1 MLCYTLQIVRGRW
14 GYEIK
19 LKTKIILIFCNPL
32 DVRSNDKEG
41 HSEKK
46 TPPQRINKNLKKRKV
61 HEKRAQCLA
70 NYSLALGVRNYIA
83 LEHSA
88 FDLNV
93 NFLWY
98 KVEMWIFPGAEK
110 PSTNL
115 PVIKN
120 IESISEMTA
129 LNFILL

>member
-1 MLCYTLQIVRGRW
+1 M
-14 GYEIK
+14 YEAM
-19 LKTKIILIFCNPL
+19 TKKVIQK
-32 DVRSNDKEG
+32 R
-41 HSEKK
+41 KK

-93 NFLWY
+93 NFL
-98 KVEMWIFPGAEK
+98 
-110 PSTNL
+110 
-115 PVIKN
+115 
-120 IESISEMTA
+120 
-129 LNFILL
+129 